1 MQVCGQS
8 RPSPK
13 FSREYCMVPSIHSS
27 TSIHCP
33 FPVESPDA
41 PHTCVHLQLPAA
53 DPLVTVGSSAG
64 AVKRE
69 QQRWGETKGEERLV
83 AVWIYDVDGGA
94 HLSTISLSGG
104 CARLQRAVPSLSS
117 ISHTLSL
124 HLFLSE
130 DDWRGM

>member
-1 MQVCGQS
+1 
-8 RPSPK
+8 
-13 FSREYCMVPSIHSS
+13 MVPPIHPS

-41 PHTCVHLQLPAA
+41 PHTCVLLQLPAA
-53 DPLVTVGSSAG
+53 DPLVTGGGGSSAG

-94 HLSTISLSGG
+94 YLSTISLSGG
-104 CARLQRAVPSLSS
+104 CARSQRAVLSLSS
-117 ISHTLSL
+117 LTHTLSL
-124 HLFLSE
+124 YLFLSE
-130 DDWRGM
+130 DDWRGK